1 MCQVIYLYNYLFN
14 FHLHGTPNSEITL
27 LAEEQNY
34 VKIMLEEILH
44 QLILQYT

>member
-1 MCQVIYLYNYLFN
+1 MAP
-14 FHLHGTPNSEITL
+14 PNSEITL

-44 QLILQYT
+44 QLIQYT